1 MGTQPRAGGTTDLE
15 FDLVSVI
22 YHSLQGMQAAGVYA
36 DDAVA
41 TGDDELAGFF
51 QAMQQ
56 ESRQRAEHAKQLLGQ
71 RLPQAGATKG

>member
-1 MGTQPRAGGTTDLE
+1 MTSQSRSGGTTDVE

-41 TGDDELAGFF
+41 VGDDELARFF
-51 QAMQQ
+51 HEMQQ
-56 ESRQRAEHAKQLLGQ
+56 ESRQRAGQAKQLLGQ
-71 RLPQAGATKG
+71 RIQQAGTTSS

>member
-71 RLPQAGATKG
+71 RLQRAGTTSE